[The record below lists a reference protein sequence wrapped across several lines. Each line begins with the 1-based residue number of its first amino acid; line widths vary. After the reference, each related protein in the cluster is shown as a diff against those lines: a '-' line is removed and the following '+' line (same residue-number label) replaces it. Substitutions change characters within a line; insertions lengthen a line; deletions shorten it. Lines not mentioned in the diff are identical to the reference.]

1 MADRA
6 EAAEALR
13 AWLAIPESIE
23 RAIDGLREDDL
34 DLRGGADGWSI
45 RETVHHLVEANLVA
59 SNIMIA
65 ALARSGCTYDWS
77 WVNPDAAWMRRVG
90 YDSAPIRPA
99 LATLHALCEHIAGL
113 IRAADH
119 GDQREV
125 QLLDAPG
132 AKLYTK
138 AVKDLLTQEVEHA
151 DEHLGVLAQTR
162 AAHGR

>member
-1 MADRA
+1 MVQPT
-6 EAAEALR
+6 EAAGAIQAWVRIPADIEKALEG
-13 AWLAIPESIE
+13 LAEN
-23 RAIDGLREDDL
+23 AL

-59 SNIMIA
+59 SNIVIA

-77 WVNPDAAWMRRVG
+77 WVNPDASWMRRVG
-90 YDSAPIRPA
+90 YSSAPIRPA
-99 LATLHALCEHIAGL
+99 LETLRALCEHIAGVVNA
-113 IRAADH
+113 AAD
-119 GDQREV
+119 GLGREV

-138 AVKDLLTQEVEHA
+138 TVRDIFQQEVAHSA
-151 DEHLGVLAQTR
+151 EHLRGVAKTR